1 MDTILVSILVPI
13 YNVEQ
18 FIERCARS
26 LFEQSYPYLEYV
38 FVNDCTPDKS
48 IEILKNVLNDYPDRK
63 ETVIIINHEQN
74 KGLAA
79 TRNTGLNKAT
89 GEFVCIVDSDDW
101 MEIDAVKKLMER
113 QKEKD
118 SDIVSGNRLVHYKTN
133 DGLWQEKIYHDKEQM
148 VLQMMQMSWDHLI
161 TGRIFRRSL
170 FVDNNLKWN
179 EGLDL
184 AEDRY
189 MMTLLAY
196 YSKDFD
202 TVDNVVYH
210 YERRN
215 VNSITNSKK
224 KEIVFRNYNQE
235 LCNVLSLKDF
245 FNNKESVYKNAC
257 IVQVMK
263 LLEFNMQLALAH
275 SSKKEFQRV
284 VGMIDS
290 YSDDDLN
297 LIDWE
302 KTGLKGWYL
311 HTYILMRFNWLKRK
325 TIRFVKKRLKK

>member
-1 MDTILVSILVPI
+1 MDTTLVSILVPI

-18 FIERCARS
+18 YIERCARS
-26 LFEQSYPYLEYV
+26 LFEQTYQNLEYV

-48 IEILKNVLNDYPDRK
+48 VEILKNVLNDYPDRK
-63 ETVIIINHEQN
+63 ETVKIINHEQN
-74 KGLAA
+74 LGLAV
-79 TRNTGLNKAT
+79 TRNTTINHAI
-89 GEFVCIVDSDDW
+89 GEFVCLVDSDDW
-101 MEIDAVKKLMER
+101 MEPNAIEVLMNKQSENNV
-113 QKEKD
+113 D
-118 SDIVSGNRLVHYKTN
+118 MVSGNRVVHYHTG
-133 DGLWQEKIYHDKEQM
+133 DGLLQEKKYFNKEQM
-148 VLQMMQMSWDHLI
+148 VLHMMQMSWDHLI
-161 TGRIFRRSL
+161 TGRVFRRSL

-196 YSKDFD
+196 YSKGFD

-224 KEIVFRNYNQE
+224 KEKVFRNYNQE

-263 LLEFNMQLALAH
+263 LLEFNMQLALAY

-325 TIRFVKKRLKK
+325 TIRFVKKRLTK